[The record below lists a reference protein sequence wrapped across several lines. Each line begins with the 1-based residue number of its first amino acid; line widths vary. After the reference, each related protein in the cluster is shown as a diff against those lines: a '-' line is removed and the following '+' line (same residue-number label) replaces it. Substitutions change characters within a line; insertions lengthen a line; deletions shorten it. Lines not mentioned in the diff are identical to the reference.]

1 MALAACVV
9 GGACGDDGDGA
20 ADDGTLHLFGGTVP
34 AGGPAVDLTPTAT
47 SHGRRVVVIGDSITV
62 AAEPLITA
70 ASSDIGADVTVLAE
84 ENRRI
89 TVGNEPAAGTDV
101 LSDVLTE
108 SDPDV
113 VVVALG
119 TNDVGKYTTVD
130 EYAAEI
136 DELVAMLPDDQ
147 PLVWIDT
154 YLSRLPDGSA
164 TFNDALFAT
173 LREHGAATIGRWS
186 TIAQHDGML
195 RDGVHPSEEGT
206 QEFADLVVDEIENW
220 LG

>member
-1 MALAACVV
+1 MAAPLVRRAVLGMALAACVV

-20 ADDGTLHLFGGTVP
+20 VDDGTLHLFGGTVP
-34 AGGPAVDLTPTAT
+34 AGGPAVDLTPSDT
-47 SHGRRVVVIGDSITV
+47 SGGRQVVVIGDSITV

-84 ENRRI
+84 VNRRI

-101 LSDVLTE
+101 LSDVLAG

-119 TNDVGKYTTVD
+119 TNDVGKYTTVA

-136 DELVAMLPDDQ
+136 DELVALLPEDQ

-164 TFNDALFAT
+164 TFNDALLET
-173 LREHGAATIGRWS
+173 L
-186 TIAQHDGML
+186 Q
-195 RDGVHPSEEGT
+195 
-206 QEFADLVVDEIENW
+206 
-220 LG
+220 